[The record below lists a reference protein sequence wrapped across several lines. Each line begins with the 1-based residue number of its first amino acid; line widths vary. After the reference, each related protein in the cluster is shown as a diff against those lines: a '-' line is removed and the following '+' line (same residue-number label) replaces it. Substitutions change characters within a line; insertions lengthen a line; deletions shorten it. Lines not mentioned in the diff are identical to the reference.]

1 MFMYLIMAKSN
12 LLAELRIALIL
23 NSIYQLQDRVSIK
36 ARETLLSIFLTD

>member
-23 NSIYQLQDRVSIK
+23 NSTYQLQDRVSIK

>member
-1 MFMYLIMAKSN
+1 MHLIMTKSN

-23 NSIYQLQDRVSIK
+23 NPTYQLQDRVSIK